1 MIIKL
6 ILFTFISFGFQN
18 IIGQEFDPDFLASLP
33 EEVRSDLLNQV
44 TAREALEEEQFR
56 RPSTFIEKPSIDS
69 DRFGINIFSMMQTSL
84 MPVNE
89 PNFDSGYILDFGD
102 QLQLQLVGQ
111 KSSFISLLINRDGSV
126 NIPEVGKIFLSGLTL
141 GEATNIIKKTIEN
154 SYIGV
159 EAFVTLTN
167 IRDIQIIVSGNVFNP
182 GPYTLN
188 GNSNIFHAL
197 SVSGGPSESGSFR
210 QINLV
215 RGSEVIET
223 IDLYDTFIEG
233 KPRFGTRL
241 RSGDMVFVKPAGN
254 LVGLYG
260 GIKRPGLYELK
271 DDETL
276 KDLIYFGNGFSPDAD
291 LANIKMEEIKLGKV
305 TKRLISSEKL
315 SYESLNDGVNILIR
329 RFPIKEVTINGAVKT
344 PGTYKINEGDGIL
357 EAIQAAGGYTQDAY
371 EFGGILINQQA
382 LEANMIAKDEL
393 YRAFINTLIQNSA
406 YTQSASSASIG
417 MLITELRESP
427 VSGRISAEFDL
438 QKIAKKPSLN
448 TMLKNDDEIFIP
460 EKVNHIYVFGEVS
473 NQGTVT
479 YAEEKGIDFY
489 IQAKGGLSESADINN
504 VYILHPNGASEKVKR
519 KNLFRDGNSPS
530 TIYPGSIIFVPR
542 KLENIYLTESLQAYA
557 VILGNL
563 GVSLAS
569 LAVIKD

>member
-6 ILFTFISFGFQN
+6 ILFTFISFGSHN

-44 TAREALEEEQFR
+44 DAREALEEEQFR
-56 RPSTFIEKPSIDS
+56 RPSTFIERPDIESE
-69 DRFGINIFSMMQTSL
+69 RFGINIFSMMQTSL

-141 GEATNIIKKTIEN
+141 GEATNIIKKTIES

-159 EAFVTLTN
+159 EAFVTLIN

-210 QINLV
+210 YINLV

-233 KPRFGTRL
+233 EPRFGTRL

-291 LANIKMEEIKLGKV
+291 LAEIKLEEIELGKII
-305 TKRLISSEKL
+305 KRLVPIENL
-315 SYESLNDGVNILIR
+315 SDESLDDGVNIIIR
-329 RFPIKEVTINGAVKT
+329 RFPIKEVTINGAVKS
-344 PGTYKINEGDGIL
+344 PGTYKINQGDGVL

-382 LEANMIAKDEL
+382 LEANRVAKDEL
-393 YRAFINTLIQNSA
+393 YRSFINTLIQNSA
-406 YTQSASSASIG
+406 FTQTSGSEAIG
-417 MLITELRESP
+417 MLLAELRESA
-427 VSGRISAEFDL
+427 VSGRVSAEFNL
-438 QKIAKKPSLN
+438 QKIIKNPSLN
-448 TMLKNDDEIFIP
+448 TMLQNDDEIFIP
-460 EKVNHIYVFGEVS
+460 EKINHIFIFGEVS
-473 NQGTVT
+473 NQGTVS
-479 YAEEKGIDFY
+479 YFEEKGIEY
-489 IQAKGGLSESADINN
+489 YLQAKGGFTETADINN
-504 VYILHPNGASEKVKR
+504 VFILHPNGVSEKVKR
-519 KNLFRDGNSPS
+519 RNLFRDGDSVIK
-530 TIYPGSIIFVPR
+530 IYPGSIIFVPR
-542 KLENIYLTESLQAYA
+542 KLENIYLTQSLQAYA
-557 VILGNL
+557 AIIGNL

>member
-1 MIIKL
+1 MINKL
-6 ILFTFISFGFQN
+6 IFFTFLSFGSQN

-241 RSGDMVFVKPAGN
+241 RSGDMLFVKPAGN

-276 KDLIYFGNGFSPDAD
+276 KDLIYFGNGFSTDAD
-291 LANIKMEEIKLGKV
+291 LANIRIEEIKLGKV

-357 EAIQAAGGYTQDAY
+357 EAIQAAGGYTQNAY

-382 LEANMIAKDEL
+382 LEANRIAKDEL
-393 YRAFINTLIQNSA
+393 YRSFINTLIQNSA
-406 YTQSASSASIG
+406 FTQTGGSEAIG
-417 MLITELRESP
+417 MLLSELRESP

-438 QKIAKKPSLN
+438 QKIKTNPSLN
-448 TMLKNDDEIFIP
+448 TALNDDDEIFIP
-460 EKVNHIYVFGEVS
+460 EKIKHVYIFGEVS
-473 NQGTVT
+473 NQGSVS
-479 YAEEKGIDFY
+479 YIEEKGIEHY
-489 IQAKGGLSESADINN
+489 LQAKGGFTETADINN
-504 VYILHPNGASEKVKR
+504 VFILHPNGVSEKVKR
-519 KNLFRDGNSPS
+519 RNLFRDGNSVIS
-530 TIYPGSIIFVPR
+530 IYPGSIIFVPR
-542 KLENIYLTESLQAYA
+542 KLENIYLTQSLQAYA
-557 VILGNL
+557 AILGNL

-569 LAVIKD
+569 LSVIKD